1 MAVMLFMGFLEPT
14 SREQEDG
21 TLPLAARGPI
31 VINGED
37 VGSILPTPYTAGL
50 GPHYSKEW
58 ATTELYLSRY
68 ISLVHMKQNGPYFY
82 IQGAPWE
89 IMRALF

>member
-1 MAVMLFMGFLEPT
+1 MLFMGFLEPT
-14 SREQEDG
+14 NRQQEEG
-21 TLPLAARGPI
+21 FQPLARRGPI

-37 VGSILPTPYTAGL
+37 VGSILPTSYVASLEST
-50 GPHYSKEW
+50 YSQNEEW
-58 ATTELYLSRY
+58 KTTELYLSRY
-68 ISLVHMKQNGPYFY
+68 VSLVHMKQNGPYFY